1 MGSHIPAVGA
11 ETFYNGTGYTDRN
24 LYPSLI
30 QTGNFT
36 PFYAGRHYAALYTA
50 FSLPRG
56 QTLHTVSLNTF
67 TNISDGSALSRVDY
81 TLKFRSHVTFD
92 AYGDSHFGAPGGE
105 FRSAFNFQGIS
116 QGTPIV
122 DLGVASKFTF

>member
-1 MGSHIPAVGA
+1 MESRRDHILAVGA
-11 ETFYNGTGYTDRN
+11 ETFYNGTGYTNRN

-36 PFYAGRHYAALYTA
+36 PFYVCR
-50 FSLPRG
+50 
-56 QTLHTVSLNTF
+56 HTVSLNTF

-81 TLKFRSHVTFD
+81 TLNLRSHVTFD

-105 FRSAFNFQGIS
+105 FGSAFNFQGIS